1 MKCSVCGKEI
11 EKSSFSG
18 KILCDSSD
26 CFKENFWQDIIK
38 NRKNYIFINKKSYS
52 LGENP
57 LYKGFSG
64 KTFKIKLLENGKII
78 KTNDLRHQGDIPLKY
93 QNTLKDNAM
102 FV

>member
-11 EKSSFSG
+11 EKSSYANN
-18 KILCDSSD
+18 ILCDSSD